1 MLSTHIYDTS
11 IGFDQSNEN
20 KDDMEFGASLLDLKD
35 NDTLLVIVSA
45 SYNDDKSWLQNLYTK
60 RFFMTR
66 KLD

>member
-45 SYNDDKSWLQNLYTK
+45 SYNDDKSWL
-60 RFFMTR
+60 
-66 KLD
+66 